1 MSTHERSGARKAPA
15 ASKLREL
22 FALARHVPLMPAVST
37 DVIEYG
43 RAREGDGITVFVHG
57 YLATGGVL
65 RPLGEFLG
73 SQGIARRQVH
83 FTFAPTG
90 SLAEHA
96 RKLDAIVRSAH
107 RNDGPVHL
115 VGHSLGGLVARY
127 YRQVLGRPVERLVCI
142 ATPHRGVPRA
152 SAFRALPLVDEI
164 APGSST
170 LALLEATR
178 ARLAQTDVTCVIPT
192 HDTLVP
198 PSDSAHLEGARN
210 VHVHGV
216 GHLAV
221 LFERETWDHVA
232 EALSPRTAGVGAP
245 ERA

>member
-1 MSTHERSGARKAPA
+1 MRA
-15 ASKLREL
+15 AKTAKWREIV
-22 FALARHVPLMPAVST
+22 ALAKHVPLMPTVST

-43 RAREGDGITVFVHG
+43 PTKGLTVFVHG

-73 SQGIARRQVH
+73 KSGIAPRQVH
-83 FTFAPTG
+83 FTFSPTG

-96 RKLDAIVRSAH
+96 RKLDDLVKRARRH
-107 RNDGPVHL
+107 GDDGPVHI
-115 VGHSLGGLVARY
+115 VGHSLGGLLARY

-152 SAFRALPLVDEI
+152 AAFRALPLVDEL

-170 LALLEATR
+170 LALLDATH
-178 ARLAQTDVTCVIPT
+178 ARLAQTEVTCVIPT

-198 PSDSAHLEGARN
+198 PAHSAQLAGARN

-216 GHLAV
+216 GHLGV
-221 LFERETWDHVA
+221 LFEQETWEHVA
-232 EALSPRTAGVGAP
+232 HALRV
-245 ERA
+245 R